1 MTRYKHSYQTGRDRS
16 IAPWSS
22 EAAGEPGSSRPTSQ
36 KLERLPG
43 YQARIICKVELCW
56 RKTDKED
63 RALEIVPVF
72 IGIDV
77 SKARLDVSVRPMAS
91 RESFANDEVGIA
103 ALVKEL
109 RELQPALIVLEATG
123 GVERQVVLALA
134 SEELALVVVNPRQ
147 VRDFAKAT
155 GQLAKT
161 DSIDAEVLARFG
173 EAVRP
178 AVRPLP
184 DVCSQ
189 ELRALVARRRQ
200 ITEMIVAERNRLSRA
215 SKIVGKRINAHIRW
229 LEAELD
235 RADKDLAQ
243 SIGQSP
249 IWREKEDLLKSVPG
263 IGPVISR
270 TLLAELPELGRLNR
284 KQIAALVGVAPLN
297 WDSGTLRGRRAIWG
311 GRAPVRAALYMA
323 ALVASR
329 RNTAIQDFYRRL
341 RHAGKAPKVALV
353 ACMRKLLTILKA
365 IIKHKTHWSVT
376 HVQTT

>member
-1 MTRYKHSYQTGRDRS
+1 ML
-16 IAPWSS
+16 
-22 EAAGEPGSSRPTSQ
+22 EANR
-36 KLERLPG
+36 
-43 YQARIICKVELCW
+43 
-56 RKTDKED
+56 DKED
-63 RALEIVPVF
+63 RVLENVPVF

-77 SKARLDVSVRPMAS
+77 SKARLDVSVRPLGS
-91 RESFANDEVGIA
+91 RESFANDEVGIG
-103 ALVKEL
+103 ALVKGL
-109 RELQPALIVLEATG
+109 RELQPGLIVLEATG
-123 GVERQVVLALA
+123 GVERQLVRALA
-134 SEELALVVVNPRQ
+134 SEELPVVVVNPRQ

-178 AVRPLP
+178 ALRPLP

-200 ITEMIVAERNRLSRA
+200 ITEMVVAERNRLSGA
-215 SKIVGKRINAHIRW
+215 SKRVRKRIDAHIRW
-229 LEAELD
+229 LEAELE
-235 RADKDLAQ
+235 RADKDLDQ

-249 IWREKEDLLKSVPG
+249 IWRENENLLKSVPG

-270 TLLAELPELGRLNR
+270 TLLAELPELGRCNR

-311 GRAPVRAALYMA
+311 GRAAVRAALYMA

-329 RNTAIQDFYRRL
+329 RNLVIQDFYRRL
-341 RHAGKAPKVALV
+341 RNAGKAPKVALV
-353 ACMRKLLTILKA
+353 ACMRKLLTILNA
-365 IIKHKTHWSVT
+365 MIKHKTYWSVT
-376 HVQTT
+376 HAQTT